1 MHPQGNHYDST
12 VNGKY
17 QEEEEE
23 VSIDNLKLLSDVA
36 VNWEHKPQ
44 VEQTYIQTGDDDE
57 LIILY
62 EDEDYF
68 DIVPPRNKKN
78 TSDTPRQSISTSK
91 ENSTLEEV
99 VTLLDE
105 PEMPSQINTPLK
117 LDKQTPDAHA
127 LEEETIFQPK
137 CLMILL

>member
-1 MHPQGNHYDST
+1 MHPQGNHYDSI

-17 QEEEEE
+17 QEEE

-36 VNWEHKPQ
+36 VNQEHKSQ
-44 VEQTYIQTGDDDE
+44 VEQTYIQTGDDGEE

-68 DIVPPRNKKN
+68 DIVPPCNKKN
-78 TSDTPRQSISTSK
+78 TSDTQRQSTSTSK

-105 PEMPSQINTPLK
+105 PETPSQINTPLK
-117 LDKQTPDAHA
+117 LDNS
-127 LEEETIFQPK
+127 
-137 CLMILL
+137 